1 MAAGN
6 IGLTRGGTGLRLTRV
21 DPRRPDPAARKAAG
35 SDRKPSLAAM
45 NRPQHPH
52 LKLAVDNA
60 SAPGVPPG
68 AARPI
73 PEDYGL
79 TAADLRIW
87 YAPGRAGVAVALL
100 VAAVAALS
108 QAIEGARFSQPWILG
123 ALSGLLYGAFIGGLA
138 GLGAMVMILWADPLV
153 ARLWPTYGRL
163 RRYRE
168 ALASA
173 RQVED
178 GRSEG

>member
-1 MAAGN
+1 
-6 IGLTRGGTGLRLTRV
+6 
-21 DPRRPDPAARKAAG
+21 
-35 SDRKPSLAAM
+35 M
-45 NRPQHPH
+45 NRPQQPH

-60 SAPGVPPG
+60 LASGVRPG

-79 TAADLRIW
+79 TAAELRIW
-87 YAPGRAGVAVALL
+87 YAPGRAGVALALL
-100 VAAVAALS
+100 IAAGAALS
-108 QAIEGARFSQPWILG
+108 EAIDGAQHSQPWILG

-138 GLGAMVMILWADPLV
+138 GLGAMVVILWADPLV

-173 RQVED
+173 RQAD
-178 GRSEG
+178 DD

>member
-1 MAAGN
+1 
-6 IGLTRGGTGLRLTRV
+6 
-21 DPRRPDPAARKAAG
+21 
-35 SDRKPSLAAM
+35 M

-60 SAPGVPPG
+60 LASAPAPGVRPE

-87 YAPGRAGVAVALL
+87 YAPGRAGVGLALL
-100 VAAVAALS
+100 IASGAALS

-138 GLGAMVMILWADPLV
+138 GLGAMVVVLWADPFV

-178 GRSEG
+178 GQAAPDGPTRP